1 MSKTAFGGVW
11 PAFLTPLDSSGAPCE
26 KAIEQLVELFVQ
38 QKLGGL
44 YVVGSTGQWPLLS
57 LEHRRKILERVVKTA
72 SGRIPVMAHV
82 GAVAT
87 EDAVGLARHAASV
100 GADAVSSVT
109 PIYYQASADVMFEHY
124 RQIGKASELPLFV
137 YHLSTVNPVSL
148 EASDYVDRILA
159 LPNIAGM
166 KITDRDLFQFGLMH
180 THSKGRLQL
189 FSGADEL
196 LCHAAFSGAMGAIG
210 TFYNLWGPACQT
222 ARERTVAG
230 DFERTRKF
238 MLVFQDAIGR
248 VVRSASVWTF
258 LRSAMQLKYKID
270 VGMPR
275 APLGSLDKPWAEA
288 DVAKIVAMVD
298 DAV

>member
-1 MSKTAFGGVW
+1 MTKTAFGGVW
-11 PAFLTPLDSSGAPCE
+11 PALLTPLDKSGVPCDQ
-26 KAIEQLVELFVQ
+26 ALEQLVELFVK

-44 YVVGSTGQWPLLS
+44 YVIGSTGQWPLLS
-57 LEHRRKILERVVKTA
+57 LEHRRKVLERVVKVA
-72 SGRIPVMAHV
+72 AGRIPIMAHV

-124 RQIGKASELPLFV
+124 RQIGSASDLPLFV

-148 EASDYVDRILA
+148 EAGDYVERILA
-159 LPNIAGM
+159 LPHIAGM

-180 THSKGRLQL
+180 THSRGRLQL

-196 LCHAAFSGAMGAIG
+196 LCHAALSGSMGAIG
-210 TFYNLWGPACQT
+210 TFYNLWGPACAQ
-222 ARERTVAG
+222 ARERFIAG
-230 DFERTRKF
+230 DFEQTRKF
-238 MLVFQDAIGR
+238 MLVFQDAIGQ
-248 VVRSASVWTF
+248 VVRSGSVWTF
-258 LRSAMQLKYKID
+258 LRAAMLHKYKID

-275 APLGSLDKPWAEA
+275 PPLGSLDRPWSDA
-288 DVAKIVAMVD
+288 DVARIVAMVD
-298 DAV
+298 EAI